1 MAKCDICGQKV
12 ELTFLGKVVGT
23 YMKNSSSKKKLV
35 CNSCQKEHS
44 KEDLVKLLDE
54 K

>member
-12 ELTFLGKVVGT
+12 ELTFLGKLVGT
-23 YMKNSSSKKKLV
+23 TMKDSSSKKRLV
-35 CNSCQKEHS
+35 CNSCQKQYS
-44 KEDLVKLLDE
+44 KEELIKLLDE